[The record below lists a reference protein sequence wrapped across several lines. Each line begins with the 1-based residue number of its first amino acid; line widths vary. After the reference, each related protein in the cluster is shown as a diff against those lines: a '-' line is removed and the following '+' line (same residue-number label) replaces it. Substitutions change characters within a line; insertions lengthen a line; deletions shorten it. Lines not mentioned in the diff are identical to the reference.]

1 MLPLQGTLVSNP
13 IKLTSPETETRVPAL
28 DLLPLTILCAALK
41 ISDQFYSANIRQDE
55 LCSDRYILVILK
67 WTKIWYPLMQCL
79 VVKKYSYA
87 AVPTYG
93 SLQHPEMLRKLR
105 NQTANRPTRLLT

>member
-55 LCSDRYILVILK
+55 LCSAAMGQIYIGYTKMDKNLVSID
-67 WTKIWYPLMQCL
+67 
-79 VVKKYSYA
+79 
-87 AVPTYG
+87 AVFG
-93 SLQHPEMLRKLR
+93 CKEV
-105 NQTANRPTRLLT
+105 